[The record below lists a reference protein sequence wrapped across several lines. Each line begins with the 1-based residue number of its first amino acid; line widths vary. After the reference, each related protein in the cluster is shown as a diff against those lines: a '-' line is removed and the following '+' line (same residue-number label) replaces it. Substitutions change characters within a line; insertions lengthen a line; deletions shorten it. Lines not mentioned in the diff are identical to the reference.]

1 MSAVVGGISCVCSQS
16 GNSRRTRLSVIS
28 VDEVGEDGLGGDV
41 RLGRVGPP
49 LAADG
54 ILDDAEGV
62 LVGLEVGLAG
72 GAVVD
77 GRVDGAVQ
85 LHQAVAQVRHAVRGR
100 PGSEVESAQ
109 RHHKN
114 HNAANHKRLVMG

>member
-1 MSAVVGGISCVCSQS
+1 M
-16 GNSRRTRLSVIS
+16 
-28 VDEVGEDGLGGDV
+28 

-49 LAADG
+49 HAADG
-54 ILDDAEGV
+54 VLDDAEGV
-62 LVGLEVGLAG
+62 LVGLEGGLAG

-100 PGSEVESAQ
+100 RPRSAI
-109 RHHKN
+109 
-114 HNAANHKRLVMG
+114 

>member
-41 RLGRVGPP
+41 RLRRVVPP
-49 LAADG
+49 VAAADG
-54 ILDDAEGV
+54 VDDDAEGV
-62 LVGLEVGLAG
+62 LVGLEGGLAG

-85 LHQAVAQVRHAVRGR
+85 LHQAVAEVRHAVRGR
-100 PGSEVESAQ
+100 RPRSAI
-109 RHHKN
+109 
-114 HNAANHKRLVMG
+114 